1 MKINVTAD
9 RKRKIEKLVSNF
21 AENYYSFYFEW
32 FETDV
37 LNNEAIETPD
47 EFFYCVFVAKNYF
60 LKSKT
65 KFIKSYV
72 KKGFPLDMRF
82 YIFFAPYCD
91 AEYIDYYYSSQFYN
105 ESKLQFISELSKESV
120 SEDLAMMIY
129 SESIDLASKKEIDSP
144 FTQFEN
150 KLKSISS
157 NYYFLFSNHK
167 KSATSLSN
175 NLSEF
180 YFLNAKNVIKKL
192 YPEIYIPTLIKI
204 IKKGCSKKSFSYYMD
219 GLLLSLYIDDRIQ
232 YEMLLKEEN
241 VKKYVDQYKSNELF
255 LLISGNEENIAKKG
269 FVRYE

>member
-1 MKINVTAD
+1 
-9 RKRKIEKLVSNF
+9 
-21 AENYYSFYFEW
+21 
-32 FETDV
+32 
-37 LNNEAIETPD
+37 
-47 EFFYCVFVAKNYF
+47 
-60 LKSKT
+60 
-65 KFIKSYV
+65 
-72 KKGFPLDMRF
+72 
-82 YIFFAPYCD
+82 
-91 AEYIDYYYSSQFYN
+91 
-105 ESKLQFISELSKESV
+105 
-120 SEDLAMMIY
+120 MMIRQIKP
-129 SESIDLASKKEIDSP
+129 SDNPVLAQIIRASLE
-144 FTQFEN
+144 EA
-150 KLKSISS
+150 KLALPGTA
-157 NYYFLFSNHK
+157 YFD
-167 KSATSLSN
+167 ASLD